1 MNLSSYV
8 ALQSHVKSMFRLN
21 NNNNNCN
28 FDLLVVVV
36 LASLGIVILIL
47 YQLIALSVTL
57 FKQSVP
63 QWRDLRGFQ

>member
-21 NNNNNCN
+21 NNNNCN
-28 FDLLVVVV
+28 FDLLFVVV
-36 LASLGIVILIL
+36 LASLGIVSLIL

>member
-8 ALQSHVKSMFRLN
+8 ALQIHVKSMFRL

-36 LASLGIVILIL
+36 LASLGIVSLIL

>member
-21 NNNNNCN
+21 NNNNCN

-36 LASLGIVILIL
+36 LASLGIMSLIL

>member
-21 NNNNNCN
+21 NNNNCN

-36 LASLGIVILIL
+36 LVSLGIVSLIL

>member
-21 NNNNNCN
+21 NNNNCN

-36 LASLGIVILIL
+36 LASLGIVSLIL

-63 QWRDLRGFQ
+63 QWRDLRGLQ

>member
-1 MNLSSYV
+1 MNLSSHV
-8 ALQSHVKSMFRLN
+8 ALQSHVKSMFRL

-36 LASLGIVILIL
+36 LASLGIVSLIL

>member
-8 ALQSHVKSMFRLN
+8 TLQSHVKSMFRL

-36 LASLGIVILIL
+36 LASLGIVSLIL

>member
-21 NNNNNCN
+21 NNNNCN

-36 LASLGIVILIL
+36 LASLGIVSLIL